1 MLDQIR
7 LLILFNILQRIKRK
21 REIDLYDDEFQDQ
34 IYEYLWR
41 FLLSKWH
48 LHDNIIN
55 RRKFVLKFLSYFLTV
70 FNE

>member
-7 LLILFNILQRIKRK
+7 LSILFNILQRIKRK

-41 FLLSKWH
+41 FLLSK
-48 LHDNIIN
+48 
-55 RRKFVLKFLSYFLTV
+55 
-70 FNE
+70 